1 MKIWKTLKNI
11 CIYHFFIF
19 IFFFFWFNYIT
30 LLLNLII
37 YIIISL
43 SNDIKNDETY
53 AEVNRRLNEGT
64 WQSDIITFPLTILHK
79 GLNNLCLITNKRQS
93 AGFKQRRNIIPPLKR
108 KIMLILNLCLA
119 NNLTLSLNQQMDII
133 LKTTKIK

>member
-1 MKIWKTLKNI
+1 MLQLV
-11 CIYHFFIF
+11 
-19 IFFFFWFNYIT
+19 T

-64 WQSDIITFPLTILHK
+64 
-79 GLNNLCLITNKRQS
+79 
-93 AGFKQRRNIIPPLKR
+93 
-108 KIMLILNLCLA
+108 
-119 NNLTLSLNQQMDII
+119 
-133 LKTTKIK
+133 